1 MRRLIRFLFVI
12 VLLAACAGGFVYWRL
27 STPYRGFAGAEVFV
41 DLPSGTGVSEIARR
55 LTAAGVVADPYTFR
69 LAAHLEHDDRR
80 LQAGEYRFAEA
91 ATPAQVAA
99 RIARGDVYTRPVVF
113 PEGLNIAEMAAVY
126 ERTGLGTAASF
137 KDAATNVSLVA
148 AFDPDAATL
157 EGYLFP
163 ETYPL
168 TRHASAADLVAMMVA
183 RFEHVFGADLRAS
196 AAAEHMTVRDLVT
209 LASLVELETA
219 QPSERPLVA
228 AVFRNR
234 LRLGMPLQC
243 DPTVVYA
250 LMQAGAWRGMIHK
263 VDLQINSPYNTY
275 RVTGL
280 PPSPIASPG
289 RASLEA
295 AAHPADVQYLYF
307 VSKNDG
313 THAFAATLAEHNRN
327 VALYQLHKSG
337 GGKNGGK

>member
-1 MRRLIRFLFVI
+1 MRRLIRFVVVI
-12 VLLAACAGGFVYWRL
+12 VLLAACAGGFIFWRL
-27 STPYRGFAGAEVFV
+27 STPYRGFAGNEIFV
-41 DLPSGTGVSEIARR
+41 DLPTGTGVSEIARR
-55 LTAAGVVADPYTFR
+55 LAAAGVVADPYTFR
-69 LAAHLEHDDRR
+69 LAAHLAHDDRR
-80 LQAGEYRFAEA
+80 LRAGEYRFSDA
-91 ATPAQVAA
+91 ATPGAVAA
-99 RIARGDVYTRPVVF
+99 RLARGDVYTRPVTF
-113 PEGLNIAEMAAVY
+113 PEGLNIAEMAMVY
-126 ERTGLGTAASF
+126 ERTGLGTA
-137 KDAATNVSLVA
+137 DAFREAAANVSLGA
-148 AFDPDAATL
+148 AFDPDAATR

-168 TRHASAADLVAMMVA
+168 SRHASAADLVAAMVA
-183 RFEHVFGADLRAS
+183 RFERVFDADLRAS

-219 QPSERPLVA
+219 QPAERPLVA

-250 LMQAGAWRGMIHK
+250 LMQAGTWRGMIHK

-280 PPSPIASPG
+280 PPGPIASPG

-295 AAHPADVQYLYF
+295 AAHPADVAYLYF
-307 VSKNDG
+307 VSRNDG

-337 GGKNGGK
+337 RGAGGRK